1 MPAPT
6 DTTLTGPDAPNFEGA
21 AATLT
26 MNRPK
31 PLVPPPVTRLLA
43 IASSKDPLTTVRSA
57 LFGVAILAVWLT
69 LVVFTTTKHEFWR
82 DEVHFLSVARAAVS
96 PLDLYDLTANQ
107 GHPVLW
113 YLLLYIGKSIVDT
126 PLVLPVTSILIA
138 FAAVAVFLLFS
149 PFPLWVRCLFI
160 FSLPLYEYSVMARNY
175 GISML
180 LLFLAA
186 LQFRHHKTNPFLL
199 AFILALLANTNV
211 HSIIFTCLIAVLW
224 ACDKRVL
231 PQPASVQIRARS
243 LYAPLL
249 LVAVGIFVC
258 VVFTMPRANSLVF
271 SARASLSMQHVGTS
285 LMGAA
290 LEPGR
295 SFNRIVPGRLPVWL
309 ASALLY
315 VVALGLLP
323 YPRLCLAALS
333 SEIALGVFFRVVYG
347 GYYRHQGLL
356 LVFVLFLYWL
366 ALDRVATEAL
376 PRPKRLI
383 FNSGCAALAIALIF
397 NSTKAAEAVVAD
409 IKLQRSSSK
418 AFGDWLQRSA
428 AFCDAILLPEPAYC
442 LESLPYY
449 APNRIYLP
457 RERRFG
463 ATASLTTQASQHLS
477 LGDLLSV
484 ARNVKTTYDQP
495 VLLVLGHWEVEKDN
509 PGENR
514 TAFNMVFSWSAREFG
529 EFEEATIP
537 VAEFGVADG
546 DEKYRVY
553 VMR

>member
-6 DTTLTGPDAPNFEGA
+6 DTILTGRDAPNFGGA
-21 AATLT
+21 AGRLT

-31 PLVPPPVTRLLA
+31 PLLPPPVTRFLA
-43 IASSKDPLTTVRSA
+43 IASSKDPFTTVPSA

-96 PLDLYDLTANQ
+96 PLDLYGLTTNE

-149 PFPLWVRCLFI
+149 PFPFWVRCLFI

-186 LQFRHHKTNPFLL
+186 LQFRHRRTNPFLT

-224 ACDKRVL
+224 ACDTRVL
-231 PQPASVQIRARS
+231 LKAASVQIRARA

-249 LVAVGIFVC
+249 LVAIGVLVC

-271 SARASLSMQHVGTS
+271 SVHHSLSMQNVGSS

-295 SFNRIVPGRLPVWL
+295 SFSRIVPGRLPIWL

-315 VVALGLLP
+315 IIALGLLP
-323 YPRLCLAALS
+323 YPRLLLAALS

-347 GYYRHQGLL
+347 GYYRHQGLF
-356 LVFVLFLYWL
+356 LVFALCLYWL
-366 ALDRVATEAL
+366 ALDCVTTEAL
-376 PRPKRLI
+376 PRAKRLI
-383 FNSGCAALAIALIF
+383 FNVGFAALVIVLIF
-397 NSTKAAEAVVAD
+397 NSKKAAEAVVAD

-418 AFGDWLQRSA
+418 AFGAWLQHSA
-428 AFCDAILLPEPAYC
+428 AFRDAILLPEPEYC

-463 ATASLTTQASQHLS
+463 ATVSLTTQASQHLS
-477 LGDLLSV
+477 LGELVSI
-484 ARNVKTTYDQP
+484 ARNVKSTYGQP
-495 VLLVLGHWEVEKDN
+495 VLVVLGHWEVEKDK
-509 PGENR
+509 PGEKR
-514 TAFNMVFSWSAREFG
+514 TAFNMVFSWNAREFG
-529 EFEEATIP
+529 KFEEATIP

-553 VMR
+553 VIR